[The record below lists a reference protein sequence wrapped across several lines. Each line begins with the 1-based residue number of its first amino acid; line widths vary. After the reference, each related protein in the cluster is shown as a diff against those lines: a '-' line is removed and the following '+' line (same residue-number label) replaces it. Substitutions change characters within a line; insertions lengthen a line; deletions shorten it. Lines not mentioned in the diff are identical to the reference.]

1 MKYFALIFIIVFGTG
16 SLYPVYAF
24 QDKEKSAEI
33 DLEKIDAAEAMAV
46 ANAWKWSRKDVKTS
60 VTAHE
65 VIFKFSDGKVKKIPL
80 PEDKMLVAVAPYIR
94 RTHR

>member
-1 MKYFALIFIIVFGTG
+1 MKYFVLCFIIVLGTG
-16 SLYPVYAF
+16 SSIPVLAF

-33 DLEKIDAAEAMAV
+33 DLEKIDAVEAMAV
-46 ANAWKWSRKDVKTS
+46 ANAWKSSRKDVKSS
-60 VTAHE
+60 VTARE
-65 VIFKFSDGKVKKIPL
+65 VVFKFSDGKVNRIPL

>member
-1 MKYFALIFIIVFGTG
+1 MKYFALYFIIVLGIG
-16 SLYPVYAF
+16 SSIPVHAF
-24 QDKEKSAEI
+24 QDKEKSTEI

>member
-1 MKYFALIFIIVFGTG
+1 MKYFALFFIIVIGTG
-16 SLYPVYAF
+16 SSFPVYAF
-24 QDKEKSAEI
+24 QDKAKLAEI
-33 DLEKIDAAEAMAV
+33 DLENIDAAEAMAV
-46 ANAWKWSRKDVKTS
+46 ANASKWSRKDVKSS

-65 VIFKFSDGKVKKIPL
+65 VVFKFSDGKVKRIPL

>member
-1 MKYFALIFIIVFGTG
+1 MKYFALCFIIVLGTG
-16 SLYPVYAF
+16 LSLQVHAF
-24 QDKEKSAEI
+24 QDRQKSVDI
-33 DLEKIDAAEAMAV
+33 NLEKIDAVEAMAV

-94 RTHR
+94 RTHK

>member
-1 MKYFALIFIIVFGTG
+1 MKYFALCLIIVLGT
-16 SLYPVYAF
+16 SLTSQVYAF
-24 QDKEKSAEI
+24 QDKEKSTDI
-33 DLEKIDAAEAMAV
+33 NLEKIDAVEAMAV
-46 ANAWKWSRKDVKTS
+46 ANAWKWSRKDVKSS

-65 VIFKFSDGKVKKIPL
+65 VIFKFSDGNVKKIPL